1 MLVGISILALSILI
15 AWYEVPRLWKQGC
28 KKEVWLYISLMLLG
42 NTLATL
48 KGMGKALPNPAD
60 WITLLMAPLTKL
72 LLQIGLINK

>member
-1 MLVGISILALSILI
+1 MLVGISVLALSILI
-15 AWYEVPRLWKQGC
+15 TWYEIPRLWNQGC

-48 KGMGKALPNPAD
+48 KGMGKTLPNPAD